1 MHKHKL
7 LEIDLKL
14 FDGTAGGASEGAGAE
29 GATAEVDSGL
39 PKADRSGS
47 SRRNKSGEFDNVV
60 FGKQDDDSASATS
73 TPAAEGTGEGNTTTE
88 TSIISPEE
96 RKKAFEDL
104 INGEYKDL
112 YTEKFQKALNQR
124 LKKVNGMEESLN
136 AQKPIMDMLSQ
147 RYGITDGDAAKLLEA
162 IESDNAYWEEVA
174 EEQGLTVEQ
183 YKAVQKLERENAEF
197 RRMQQMQ
204 QGEADAQRQLN
215 EWYTQG
221 EELKTLYPTFDL
233 QAESQNRDF
242 LDLLKSGVSVQKAY
256 EIVHLEEIK
265 QESARVAAQTAG
277 QQMAARVKEKASR
290 PKENGMSSQSAVIV
304 KNDVSTLTRAERAEI
319 VRRVQR
325 GEKIN
330 F

>member
-1 MHKHKL
+1 MHERKL

-14 FDGTAGGASEGAGAE
+14 FDGTAGGASEGASAE
-29 GATAEVDSGL
+29 GATAQVDSGL
-39 PKADRSGS
+39 PKAERRGS
-47 SRRNKSGEFDNVV
+47 SRHNKSGEFDNVV
-60 FGKQDDDSASATS
+60 FGKQDDDSTPATS
-73 TPAAEGTGEGNTTTE
+73 TPAAEGKGEGNTKTE
-88 TSIISPEE
+88 TSTITPEE
-96 RKKAFEDL
+96 RRQAFEDL
-104 INGEYKDL
+104 ISGEYKDL

-136 AQKPIMDMLSQ
+136 AQKPIMDMLSE
-147 RYGITDGDAAKLLEA
+147 RYGITDGDASKLLEA
-162 IESDNAYWEEVA
+162 IESDTAYWEEIA

-183 YKAVQKLERENAEF
+183 YKAVKKLERENAEF
-197 RRMQQMQ
+197 RQMQRMQ

-221 EELKTLYPTFDL
+221 EALKELYPTFDL
-233 QAESQNRDF
+233 QAEAQNRDF
-242 LDLLKSGVSVQKAY
+242 LDLLKSGLPIQKAY
-256 EIVHLEEIK
+256 ELIHMEEIK
-265 QESARVAAQTAG
+265 QEAARNAARTAG

-304 KNDVSTLTRAERAEI
+304 KNDVSNLTRAERAEI

-325 GEKIN
+325 GENIK